1 MEQLSDIQNNQRIR
15 EFWISRRYKFRR
27 HFLTL
32 SILILVLYSL
42 LTPYAEPYATYQKIV
57 IFFFM
62 VAIFYTNMYIMIPK
76 LLFRNKYRAYAGVVA
91 GYLVVCLIV
100 GIFIRAQLRPYYMGV
115 APRVQEGWKS
125 ILFLFNIFLAIIA
138 STGIKLFQRW
148 LIDTARITELEK
160 NTMQSELEQLKNQI
174 NPHFL
179 FNMLNNANVLTQK
192 DPEKASQLLMK
203 LSDFLRYQLYDSVRP
218 SVLLTSDIH
227 FLEDF
232 MNLEKVRRDNFQW
245 IIEKKGDLSGVQ
257 IAPLLFIIFVE
268 NAAKYS
274 LDAENK
280 NYIHMRF
287 EVTHN
292 VLYFECVNSKPGVR
306 HLGKHSGGLGLSNVR
321 RRLQLLYPGTHVLE
335 INDQP
340 TEFTVKLKIDL

>member
-1 MEQLSDIQNNQRIR
+1 MEQLSDIQKDQRIR
-15 EFWISRRYKFRR
+15 EFWISRRYRFRR
-27 HFLTL
+27 HFLAL
-32 SILILVLYSL
+32 STIILVLYSL
-42 LTPYAEPYATYQKIV
+42 LTPYAEPYASYQKAV
-57 IFFFM
+57 IFFIM
-62 VAIFYTNMYIMIPK
+62 IPIFYINMYIMVPR
-76 LLFRNKYRAYAGVVA
+76 LLFQDKYRAYAGVILLCMV
-91 GYLVVCLIV
+91 GCL
-100 GIFIRAQLRPYYMGV
+100 GIGVLIRIQFRPYFIGP
-115 APRVQEGWKS
+115 APVRQEGWRS
-125 ILFLFNIFLAIIA
+125 ILFLFNILIAIIA

-148 LIDTARITELEK
+148 LIDTARINELEK

-232 MNLEKVRRDNFQW
+232 MNLEKIRRDNFQW

-257 IAPLLFIIFVE
+257 VAPLLFIIFVE

-280 NYIHMRF
+280 NYIHIRF
-287 EVTHN
+287 DVTDN
-292 VLYFECVNSKPGVR
+292 VLYFECVNSIPDSRSVGR
-306 HLGKHSGGLGLSNVR
+306 HPGGLGLTNVK
-321 RRLQLLYPGTHVLE
+321 RRLQLLYPGTHELE
-335 INDQP
+335 ISDLP
-340 TEFTVKLKIDL
+340 TEFTVKLKINL